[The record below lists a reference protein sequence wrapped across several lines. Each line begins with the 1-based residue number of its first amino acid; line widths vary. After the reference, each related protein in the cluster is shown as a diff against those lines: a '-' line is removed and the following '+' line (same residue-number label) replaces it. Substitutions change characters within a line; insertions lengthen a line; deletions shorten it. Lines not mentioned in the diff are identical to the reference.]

1 MCNVLN
7 DEWANGGCTVD
18 QETRDREYHS
28 WRHEMCMS
36 GETDKNEV
44 TKSNIDTCP

>member
-18 QETRDREYHS
+18 QETRD
-28 WRHEMCMS
+28 RHEMCMS